1 MLQAFPPSITSFPL
15 QYPAHLPLAP
25 SCFLP
30 FEKKKV
36 VTDAGFPEPRRVR
49 LLLSEDFSHYLSA
62 AGQKPLPLACAP
74 SPSDATALTT
84 STAASAA
91 ASAAAAFTV
100 LVGERTSATERRAP
114 RLRSVAEKNASASE
128 EGTESVLE
136 SDEADERG
144 KGGVEP
150 ADKKMTPTLKVRPC
164 VCLRAFL
171 LFVEGYALSLPW
183 RLSLTAVMA

>member
-15 QYPAHLPLAP
+15 QNPARLPLAP
-25 SCFLP
+25 PCPLP

-36 VTDAGFPEPRRVR
+36 VTGAGFPEPRRVR

-74 SPSDATALTT
+74 SPSDATT

-91 ASAAAAFTV
+91 AAAAAFAV

-114 RLRSVAEKNASASE
+114 GSGSIVEKNASASE
-128 EGTESVLE
+128 EATEGVLE
-136 SDEADERG
+136 SDKADERG
-144 KGGVEP
+144 KGGGGP

-164 VCLRAFL
+164 VCLKAFL

-183 RLSLTAVMA
+183 RLYLTAVMA